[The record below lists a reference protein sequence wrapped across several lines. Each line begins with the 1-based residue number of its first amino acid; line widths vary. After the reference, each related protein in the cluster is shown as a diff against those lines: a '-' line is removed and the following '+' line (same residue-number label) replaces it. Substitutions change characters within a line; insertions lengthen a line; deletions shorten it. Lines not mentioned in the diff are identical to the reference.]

1 MAIGK
6 NIKGITIEF
15 NGDTTKL
22 GKAITDA
29 DKKTKSL
36 DNQLKQVNKA
46 LKFNPGNTELLAQKQ
61 QLLGKKVEETK
72 NKLTAL
78 KEAQAKLDDDPA
90 VDKTSQDYMELR
102 REIIETESKLKHFE
116 QQMKELNNIKFE
128 QLGKKVQDV
137 GNKMKSVG
145 DNMTKYVTG
154 PIVAAGA
161 GSIKAFQD
169 VDAGLDIVTKKT
181 GATGDALGKMKDSVK
196 NLAQEIPTDFETAG
210 AAVGEVNTRFGLTG
224 QALEDLSGKFIKFAD
239 LNNTDV
245 STSIDTVQK
254 AMAAYGVE
262 AEDAGGFLD
271 VLNKAGQDT
280 GVGMDQLTQAMV
292 NNAPVLQSMGFN
304 ADQAAFF
311 VAQLEKTGVDSS
323 AALGGLQ
330 KALVNGAKEGKSMG
344 EVLDEVQG
352 SIVNAGS
359 DTEAL
364 AAATEIFGAK
374 AAPKMATALRNGSLD
389 LDALANSAVDASGS
403 VEKTFEDTLD
413 PADKFAMAMNGVKVV
428 GYEVGATLLE
438 TLAPAIEKL
447 GEFVKGLAEKWAK
460 LSPETQGFIL
470 KMAGLVA
477 VIGPALSII
486 GRMTIGIGG
495 LITILPKL
503 IGGFTGVIGAFGKMA
518 SALLTNP
525 WALVAAAAIAAI
537 VLIVKNWDK
546 IKEFFSKL
554 WEGIKNAAA
563 KAWEAIKQV
572 FVAAF
577 EAVKLVITTY
587 VNIWKKIITTIFNG
601 LKIYFTTIFK
611 IYKTIFTTAFNAIK
625 KIVTTVWSGIKTV
638 TTKAWNG
645 IKNAIVTPIEKA
657 RDLIKKI
664 IDKIKSFFNFDF
676 KLPKIKLPHFSI
688 YPPGWSLG
696 DLLEGSIPSLGIDW
710 YAKGGIF
717 RSPSVIGV
725 GEKGPEAVLPIEK
738 LQDMMAGMADSIVN
752 GVNAGS
758 ALQAAGAGAEITI
771 PIYLYPSGPKMGEE
785 TVRIYDQYKRILG

>member
-1 MAIGK
+1 MALGK

-15 NGDTTKL
+15 QGDTTKL
-22 GKAITDA
+22 GKAITEA

-36 DNQLKQVNKA
+36 DSQLKAVNRS

-78 KEAQAKLDDDPA
+78 KDAQAKLDDDPA

-102 REIIETESKLKHFE
+102 REIIETESKLNHFE
-116 QQMKELNNIKFE
+116 QQLKELNNIKFE
-128 QLGKKVQDV
+128 QVGKRVQDV

-154 PIVAAGA
+154 PLVAGAAG
-161 GSIKAFQD
+161 SVKAFQE
-169 VDAGLDIVTKKT
+169 VDAGLDIVTQKT
-181 GATGDALGKMKDSVK
+181 GASGKELDAMKESAK

-210 AAVGEVNTRFGLTG
+210 SAIGEVNTRFGLTG
-224 QALEDLSGKFIKFAD
+224 TALEDLSGKFIKFAD

-403 VEKTFEDTLD
+403 VEKTFEDTMD
-413 PADKFAMAMNGVKVV
+413 PADKFTKAMNGLKVT
-428 GYEVGATLLE
+428 GYEVGAVLLD
-438 TLAPAIEKL
+438 TLAPAIEQL
-447 GEFVKGLAEKWAK
+447 GNFLKGLAEKWK
-460 LSPETQGFIL
+460 NLSPETQGFIL

-495 LITILPKL
+495 LITVLPKL
-503 IGGFTGVIGAFGKMA
+503 IGGFTSVIGIFGKLA
-518 SALLTNP
+518 STLLTNP
-525 WALVAAAAIAAI
+525 WGLVAMAAIAAI

-554 WEGIKNAAA
+554 WEKVKEIFTTVWETIKGALLGVWNGIKAGA
-563 KAWEAIKQV
+563 KAVFEGIK
-572 FVAAF
+572 A
-577 EAVKLVITTY
+577 
-587 VNIWKKIITTIFNG
+587 
-601 LKIYFTTIFK
+601 YFLFILN
-611 IYKTIFTTAFNAIK
+611 IYKTIFKTAFNVIKNYIINPIKNAVESVKQFFNNMHIAINRRIMLLRMSVK
-625 KIVTTVWSGIKTV
+625 NTFEK
-638 TTKAWNG
+638 
-645 IKNAIVTPIEKA
+645 IKNAITKPIEKA
-657 RDLIKKI
+657 KDIIKGI

-688 YPPGWSLG
+688 SGTFSLDPP
-696 DLLEGSIPSLGIDW
+696 SIPHISVSW
-710 YAKGGIF
+710 YKKAMENAMVLNSPTIF
-717 RSPSVIGV
+717 
-725 GEKGPEAVLPIEK
+725 GPLRGSETCGRRPI
-738 LQDMMAGMADSIVN
+738 
-752 GVNAGS
+752 GS
-758 ALQAAGAGAEITI
+758 AC
-771 PIYLYPSGPKMGEE
+771 
-785 TVRIYDQYKRILG
+785 R